1 MTRMIEPVKERTGK
15 KERALG
21 LRFRRHRES
30 INPMGKAWRGHR
42 LPDPRKRR
50 EAILSAA
57 RIALLPPPEASGPA
71 KLNGTCQEAH
81 ARVIVSMSS
90 TGCSL
95 IGLLAS
101 IARLRFT
108 GTPIIKQWTG
118 DWERFIIKW

>member
-1 MTRMIEPVKERTGK
+1 M
-15 KERALG
+15 
-21 LRFRRHRES
+21 RFMRHWES
-30 INPMGKAWRGHR
+30 INPMGEAWRGHR

-50 EAILSAA
+50 GAILSAA
-57 RIALLPPPEASGPA
+57 RIALPPPPEASGPA

-81 ARVIVSMSS
+81 ARAIVSMSS

-95 IGLLAS
+95 IGVLAS

-118 DWERFIIKW
+118 D